1 MEDLRRK
8 SDELMIDI
16 KKIQDLTFLHSRS
29 SSTLTLILK
38 GEVSCD
44 PN

>member
-16 KKIQDLTFLHSRS
+16 KKIQDFTFFWVKLY
-29 SSTLTLILK
+29 LN
-38 GEVSCD
+38 
-44 PN
+44 PNTERGGKL